1 MSTSDWLSHTS
12 VPKKTFNRS
21 LEHHTTSYS
30 IKRNCTLNVSR
41 ESTPNSTAL
50 RKRKKLLQTNMKQH
64 WILNISHLQLG
75 QSSCLP
81 GANPDRHSPSHHQ
94 HYLLGG
100 HGLLRRYWFWKT
112 WTKSLKG
119 GRSSHILSEVIPILD
134 CVGKRRISC
143 SQYDTWQEGTGY
155 NREWEWWALVILG

>member
-1 MSTSDWLSHTS
+1 MSTSNWLSHTS
-12 VPKKTFNRS
+12 VKKTTFNRS
-21 LEHHTTSYS
+21 LKRHTTSYS

-50 RKRKKLLQTNMKQH
+50 RKRKKKLLQTNMKQH
-64 WILNISHLQLG
+64 WIWSISHLQLG
-75 QSSCLP
+75 QSSCSP
-81 GANPDRHSPSHHQ
+81 GANPNQHSPSHHQ

-119 GRSSHILSEVIPILD
+119 GCSSHILGEVISILD
-134 CVGKRRISC
+134 CVGEKGELPVVSTTLDR
-143 SQYDTWQEGTGY
+143 
-155 NREWEWWALVILG
+155 